1 MTSKSKIAWISG
13 SVGIAVVLSGIGIG
27 SFAIQQH
34 SQSNGM
40 TNFKTSATQPIAP
53 VHSTPNHSQAVVPIQ
68 AKLTSAIYT
77 HLSNYRQR
85 IHAVVRLPI
94 PVDGENVIYISPA
107 SGYAIAQFHQVWSHI
122 NKPTVVWLN
131 TTALQAKADWS
142 ALGYTSDPLPS
153 AITRYVSQLI
163 PEPDAYHHTPS
174 KGWVELP
181 GILKPSQTHD
191 WIKFFAN

>member
-1 MTSKSKIAWISG
+1 MTSKSRIAWISG
-13 SVGIAVVLSGIGIG
+13 SVGIVVVLGGVGIG
-27 SFAIQQH
+27 SLAIQQH
-34 SQSNGM
+34 SQSKGM
-40 TNFKTSATQPIAP
+40 KNFKSTVSLSKRSI
-53 VHSTPNHSQAVVPIQ
+53 HSTPNHSQAVVPIQ

-94 PVDGENVIYISPA
+94 PVGGENVIYISPA

-122 NKPTVVWLN
+122 NKPTVVWLH
-131 TTALQAKADWS
+131 TTALQAKTDWS

-153 AITRYVSQLI
+153 ANTSYVSQLI

-191 WIKFFAN
+191 WIKFFVS